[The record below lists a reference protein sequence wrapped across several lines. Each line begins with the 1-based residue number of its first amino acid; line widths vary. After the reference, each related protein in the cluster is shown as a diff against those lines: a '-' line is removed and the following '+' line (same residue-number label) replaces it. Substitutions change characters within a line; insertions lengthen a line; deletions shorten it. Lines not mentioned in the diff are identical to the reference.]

1 MGSAARSQVR
11 SHAPEQV
18 ILGVDPGL
26 TRCGFG
32 IVRMRADRRAEWV
45 HHEVQGTGA
54 DEPLEQRILRIAQA
68 ADQLLERFAPDAL
81 AIERVFAQN
90 NAPTVVGT
98 AQASGV
104 VIAAAAARGVP
115 VAWHTPSE
123 VKAAVTGDGSA
134 EKAAVTKMIARILRL
149 EDLPRPADAADALA
163 IAVCHGWRSGVGAGL
178 DAQAATTTTH
188 QGARTGLQRAARER
202 GAVLTPA
209 QRAWQAAEQKARRG
223 R

>member
-1 MGSAARSQVR
+1 MGSAARAQ
-11 SHAPEQV
+11 APEQV

>member
-1 MGSAARSQVR
+1 MGSAARSQIR

-45 HHEVQGTGA
+45 HHEVQGTAA

>member
-1 MGSAARSQVR
+1 MGSAARAQ
-11 SHAPEQV
+11 APEQV

-54 DEPLEQRILRIAQA
+54 DEPLEQRILCIAQA
-68 ADQLLERFAPDAL
+68 ADQLLERFAPDAM

-104 VIAAAAARGVP
+104 VIATAAARGVP

-149 EDLPRPADAADALA
+149 EQLPRPADAADALA

-178 DAQAATTTTH
+178 DAQAGTTTTH
-188 QGARTGLQRAARER
+188 QGARTGLQRASQER
-202 GAVLTPA
+202 GTALTPA

>member
-1 MGSAARSQVR
+1 MGSAARSQIR